1 MCRGICS
8 GGCDFRAKVGLL
20 FGGVILPTMHLDC
33 NLLIQACGSR
43 RLGVVAACLVFV
55 GDVGFSIFPLD
66 HETANNVI
74 MILTE
79 GVSISYQGLFLFVGE
94 AVRGGRGEV
103 QLLDGV
109 GPSVRGGGFG
119 LSG

>member
-1 MCRGICS
+1 MKQKSVRVSLILTFRDRSREIGYSGGRNNFGVVSCSGGWAPVCRGICS

-55 GDVGFSIFPLD
+55 GDVASSILPLG
-66 HETANNVI
+66 HA
-74 MILTE
+74 
-79 GVSISYQGLFLFVGE
+79 
-94 AVRGGRGEV
+94 
-103 QLLDGV
+103 
-109 GPSVRGGGFG
+109 SVPTPA
-119 LSG
+119 